1 MRQDRKALAM
11 LDIPDMP
18 IRAFRRKLG
27 SLAPATLEG
36 GGNPIEDIL
45 GGVGDAISGV
55 VDAVSD
61 TLASVDDFVNDVI
74 PGGWVG
80 VGAAALLAYGIYDP
94 EILGAAEEGTLTSET
109 LTNAG
114 YDAVKVAQDVS
125 ALSPEVVSTTQAAI
139 SSGVSPELIAMAN
152 ATADPIAALNAA
164 AGWTASDAAY
174 LASIGYTGMVVN
186 PVTGAAVDMPTAIA
200 DQTAQSQGWT
210 SAAEQTTANNAGF
223 NNINEYTEATSKG
236 FTNATDYAQATEGG
250 FENANQYNQATSR
263 GFTNATE
270 WQDSIRTSFPD
281 QASYQKAMEGGFQN
295 NWELQTASD
304 GGFTNRAD
312 WLDASQKGISNAA
325 DYANY
330 TAQAPVVS
338 VAPTVDPAVQGYL
351 NQGYT
356 QAQIDAAIEANPN
369 GGWGR
374 SLSWGEMGPPGAE
387 VPGATIDVSNM
398 TQEQLNQALSQNNP
412 YLESGPGGQVATA
425 ETPYRI
431 DVSGAAG
438 TAEAPSYAITESMT
452 PGSQLA
458 TQAQIDAGAATWNP
472 TANAWEVAGTT
483 ELAPVVPTEVGGL
496 GAGGSAYGLGGANY
510 VAPVVAD
517 AATAIVTSAGL
528 TATQVAALGGTAAAA
543 VAVTSMGA
551 GGAAQAANQ
560 TIASGTPGAGGAP
573 ATVTP
578 VAPATPPVT
587 TPPVDYTGP
596 GIGEGVSP
604 VAPATPPVATP
615 PVDYTGPGIG
625 EVPNPAEVP
634 VTDLSSPAGPM
645 GPSKYDWVAPAVIG
659 AGVGAVGAGV
669 LGGGGGGA
677 TPAAYGPLPP
687 VNFGKLGDLANPG
700 LNPGFIQAHP
710 FYNTTSPVQSQYYW
724 GNHPYAYDQADRAN
738 YNNVPYAPA
747 VPWGVQQAQAPFD
760 VNQFIRST
768 INPQSQAAAAGTAP
782 EYYAPYAPA
791 TPYAGGKV

>member
-1 MRQDRKALAM
+1 M
-11 LDIPDMP
+11 
-18 IRAFRRKLG
+18 
-27 SLAPATLEG
+27 
-36 GGNPIEDIL
+36 
-45 GGVGDAISGV
+45 
-55 VDAVSD
+55 
-61 TLASVDDFVNDVI
+61 
-74 PGGWVG
+74 
-80 VGAAALLAYGIYDP
+80 
-94 EILGAAEEGTLTSET
+94 
-109 LTNAG
+109 
-114 YDAVKVAQDVS
+114 AQDVS

-186 PVTGAAVDMPTAIA
+186 PVTGAAVDMETAIA

-236 FTNATDYAQATEGG
+236 FSNATDYAQATEGG

-263 GFTNATE
+263 GFTNASE
-270 WQDSIRTSFPD
+270 WQDSIRASFPD

-304 GGFTNRAD
+304 GGFTNRAE

-330 TAQAPVVS
+330 TAQAPVVP
-338 VAPTVDPAVQGYL
+338 VTPTVDPAVQSYL

-387 VPGATIDVSNM
+387 VPSATIDVSNI

-412 YLESGPGGQVATA
+412 YLESGPGGQVASA
-425 ETPYRI
+425 ETPFRV

-458 TQAQIDAGAATWNP
+458 TQAEIDAGAATWNP

-483 ELAPVVPTEVGGL
+483 ELAPVVPTEVAGGL

-510 VAPVVAD
+510 VAPVVIN
-517 AATAIVTSAGL
+517 AAEATVAAAGL
-528 TATQVAALGGTAAAA
+528 TATQVAVLGGTVAAAA
-543 VAVTSMGA
+543 VVSSLGA
-551 GGAAQAANQ
+551 GGAAQTANA
-560 TIASGTPGAGGAP
+560 TIASTAP
-573 ATVTP
+573 TAPVVETP
-578 VAPATPPVT
+578 VAPVTTAPVT
-587 TPPVDYTGP
+587 TAPVTTAPVTTAPPVVET
-596 GIGEGVSP
+596 P
-604 VAPATPPVATP
+604 VAPPVVETPVAPPTTVTPPP
-615 PVDYTGPGIG
+615 EYTGPGIG

-634 VTDLSSPAGPM
+634 VTDLSRPAVPM
-645 GPSKYDWVAPAVIG
+645 GPSPYDWVAPAVG
-659 AGVGAVGAGV
+659 GAVAATV
-669 LGGGGGGA
+669 LPAIIGGGGGA
-677 TPAAYGPLPP
+677 TPAEPGSPANPP
-687 VNFGKLGDLANPG
+687 RFGKLGDLANPG
-700 LNPGFIQAHP
+700 LNPGFVTARP
-710 FYNTTSPVQSQYYW
+710 YYNTTSPVQSQYYW
-724 GNHPYAYDQADRAN
+724 GNHPYAYDQADLAN
-738 YNNVPYAPA
+738 YNQVPYAPA

-760 VNQFIRST
+760 INQFIRST
-768 INPQSQAAAAGTAP
+768 INPQTQAAAAGAVP
-782 EYYAPYAPA
+782 QYYAPYASTA
-791 TPYAGGKV
+791 YTGGKV

>member
-1 MRQDRKALAM
+1 M

-45 GGVGDAISGV
+45 GGVGDLVGDV
-55 VDAVSD
+55 VDGVSD
-61 TLASVDDFVNDVI
+61 ALAGVDDFVNDVI
-74 PGGWVG
+74 PGGWIT

-94 EILGAAEEGTLTSET
+94 EVLAAAEEGTLTSET
-109 LTNAG
+109 LANAG
-114 YDAVKVAQDVS
+114 YDAVNVARDIS
-125 ALSPEVVSTTQAAI
+125 TLSPEVVSTTQAAI

-164 AGWTASDAAY
+164 AGWTVSDAAY

-186 PVTGAAVDMPTAIA
+186 PVTGAAVDMPTALA
-200 DQTAQSQGWT
+200 DQTAQSQGWA

-223 NNINEYTEATSKG
+223 NNINEYAEATSKG

-250 FENANQYNQATSR
+250 FTNAGEYNNATSR
-263 GFTNATE
+263 GFTNAGE

-295 NWELQTASD
+295 NWEFQTASE
-304 GGFTNRAD
+304 GGFTNRAE
-312 WLDASQKGISNAA
+312 WMDAGEKGISNAA

-330 TAQAPVVS
+330 TAQAPVVP
-338 VAPTVDPAVQGYL
+338 VTPTVDPAIQSYL
-351 NQGYT
+351 DQGYT

-387 VPGATIDVSNM
+387 IPGATIDVSNM

-412 YLESGPGGQVATA
+412 YLETGPGGQFASA
-425 ETPYRI
+425 ETPFRV

-472 TANAWEVAGTT
+472 TANAWEVAGTGA
-483 ELAPVVPTEVGGL
+483 ELAPVVPAEIGGGL
-496 GAGGSAYGLGGANY
+496 GAGGSTYGVGGINY

-517 AATAIVTSAGL
+517 TAAATVAAAGL
-528 TATQVAALGGTAAAA
+528 TATQVAALGGTVAAAA
-543 VAVTSMGA
+543 AVTSMGA
-551 GGAAQAANQ
+551 SGAAQAANA
-560 TIASGTPGAGGAP
+560 TIASTAP
-573 ATVTP
+573 ST
-578 VAPATPPVT
+578 PVT
-587 TPPVDYTGP
+587 TPPATTPVAPTPVAPPPTTTPPVEYTGP

-604 VAPATPPVATP
+604 VAPVAPPVATP
-615 PVDYTGPGIG
+615 PPEYTGPGIG
-625 EVPNPAEVP
+625 ETPNPAEVP
-634 VTDLSSPAGPM
+634 VTDLSRPAEPM
-645 GPSKYDWVAPAVIG
+645 GPSKYDWVAPAAIG
-659 AGVGAVGAGV
+659 AGVGAVAGGA
-669 LGGGGGGA
+669 LGGGGA
-677 TPAAYGPLPP
+677 TRAGYGPLNNQYPIGTSTQL
-687 VNFGKLGDLANPG
+687 VNPG
-700 LNPGFIQAHP
+700 LNPGWITAQP

-724 GNHPYAYDQADRAN
+724 GAHPYTETMADLPNRNA
-738 YNNVPYAPA
+738 VPYAP
-747 VPWGVQQAQAPFD
+747 VIPWGVQQSRAPLD
-760 VNQFIRST
+760 VNALIQSI
-768 INPQSQAAAAGTAP
+768 INPQAQAAAVGAAP
-782 EYYAPYAPA
+782 GSYAPYG
-791 TPYAGGKV
+791 TGGSV